1 MSDDDWYRSEVWD
14 ETTRHAFEARLAR
27 SRTPFHRA
35 QYLKIQGAT
44 LTATNKPRE
53 VEAGSALLESV
64 IADYPDEVMMVA
76 NAHSA
81 LADSYLQDGGLSQ
94 AIEHLRL
101 CLILEKG
108 RHFEHRADLRLAEVL
123 IACNPSEAE
132 LDEAAALLDE
142 AGERVFFHVEAWRIA
157 VARARLRA
165 KRGDAVGAAAHA
177 REALALVADNT
188 PKLTRHPDVGLI
200 RTDAETVNEMER
212 LAGESGR

>member
-27 SRTPFHRA
+27 SRTPFQRA

-53 VEAGSALLESV
+53 VEAGRALLARV

-94 AIEHLRL
+94 AVEHLRL

-142 AGERVFFHVEAWRIA
+142 AGERVFP
-157 VARARLRA
+157 
-165 KRGDAVGAAAHA
+165 AAHA
-177 REALALVADNT
+177 REALALLADNT
-188 PKLTRHPDVGLI
+188 PKLTRHPEVGLI

>member
-14 ETTRHAFEARLAR
+14 ETTRHAFEGRFAR

-44 LTATNKPRE
+44 LTATNKPRK
-53 VEAGSALLESV
+53 VEAGRALLERV

-81 LADSYLQDGGLSQ
+81 LADSYLRDDGLSQ

-142 AGERVFFHVEAWRIA
+142 AGERVFS
-157 VARARLRA
+157 
-165 KRGDAVGAAAHA
+165 AAHA
-177 REALALVADNT
+177 REALALLADNT